1 MSLIDTLRAHHV
13 PFLIC
18 GAVAMAHHGY
28 TRPTDDLDILVSPD
42 HMQELREALA
52 HIIDTSDIPFDKSHD
67 GILIRI
73 GTPPDRV
80 DITTRIDGPTF
91 AEAYTSRSGDFI
103 GFDALLA
110 NKLASPRPKDHRD
123 AARLIE
129 ILRKR
134 AAMGLCS

>member
-1 MSLIDTLRAHHV
+1 MSLIDTLRAHHI
-13 PFLIC
+13 PFLIV
-18 GAVAMAHHGY
+18 GAAALAHHGY

-52 HIIDTSDIPFDKSHD
+52 HIIDTSDIPFDRASD

-80 DITTRIDGPTF
+80 DLTTALHGVTF

-123 AARLIE
+123 AAHLIE

-134 AAMGLCS
+134 AAMGI